1 MLLVRTADYTATNG
15 TSVVLGIAATASDVV
30 NVVAYG
36 AFNVANTYTQA
47 QADARYPLN
56 SIDLSAGKN
65 KIINGDF
72 GINQRSF
79 TTTTTTGNF
88 GFDRFRMDSGDGTV
102 TFDAQTFNPGEPSL
116 GYTAKNYLSCTTTGQ
131 TISTAVTALIQK
143 IEDVRTFAATTVT
156 VSFWAKA
163 ATGTPKI
170 AVEFRQVFGTGG
182 TPSSTINNYAGQV
195 TIGTNW
201 NRYSVTYTVPSIVGQ
216 TIGTDNNSVLWLQLW
231 YSAGSAFNSRTGSIG
246 IQNNTISIWG
256 VQVEAGSVATAFQ
269 TASGSV
275 GGELALCQR
284 YYWQLPGTTTGVDIL
299 MRVFNIGAL
308 TNNLSVQIPFPV
320 TMRIKPTLVAW
331 GDISDGTSK
340 AFDTVVSQQF
350 NGGWAIMNSVPA
362 GGYVDLNFVTASSEL

>member
-1 MLLVRTADYTATNG
+1 V
-15 TSVVLGIAATASDVV
+15 
-30 NVVAYG
+30 
-36 AFNVANTYTQA
+36 F
-47 QADARYPLN
+47 PLN
-56 SIDLSAGKN
+56 ASSFFAGKN

-72 GINQRSF
+72 NVNQRAFVS
-79 TTTTTTGNF
+79 TTSTGVF

-116 GYTAKNYLSCTTTGQ
+116 GYIAKNYLSCTTTGQ
-131 TISTAVTALIQK
+131 TLSTAVTALIQK

-170 AVEFRQVFGTGG
+170 AVEFRQVFGSGG

-269 TASGSV
+269 TASGSI

-284 YYWQLPGTTTGVDIL
+284 YYYRFASGNNAFLGLGTYYTSSSVYLGVYFPVAMRIAPTLDATSGTNFYGISSNNGFDSFNSFTLFRPSTTGAYIFNSSEASGTTGSAGMGEGV
-299 MRVFNIGAL
+299 N
-308 TNNLSVQIPFPV
+308 
-320 TMRIKPTLVAW
+320 
-331 GDISDGTSK
+331 
-340 AFDTVVSQQF
+340 
-350 NGGWAIMNSVPA
+350 
-362 GGYVDLNFVTASSEL
+362 ASSYVAFTSEL